1 MNRMQ
6 RAALVAVWGVFCLA
20 VPGLA
25 HEGHDHGD
33 APVQLPDTGDQPKRL
48 ADGSVFLPKPTQR
61 QLAIRTQVAQ
71 QLAVPQSIELSGQ
84 VVLDPQRGGRV
95 QALLAGRL
103 EAGAQG
109 LPLPGS
115 RVKKGQVLARILPAA
130 GQLERAGQVAQLAE
144 LTAALQ
150 LAEKRL
156 ARLQELRDSVPGR
169 EIEAAAS
176 EIGSLRAR
184 VAALNQGLSGSDAL
198 IAPVDGVVAAV
209 NGVAGQVVEAGALI
223 FEITDPDSLFVEAS
237 AYAGLRVQDIA
248 RAYLAADSSGTAPAE
263 AGLALEFL
271 GAARRLREQTLPLLF
286 GVRAPGAGVNW
297 PLGQP
302 VRLQVQL
309 AQEVA
314 GVPLPSAALVRTP
327 ANLPAVWVKVH
338 AEQFVLKSVRSEPLD
353 GQRVVVRDGLQA
365 GDRVVVS
372 GAGLISQIR

>member
-6 RAALVAVWGVFCLA
+6 RAVLVAVWGAFCLA

-184 VAALNQGLSGSDAL
+184 VAALNRGLSGSDAL

-286 GVRAPGAGVNW
+286 GVRAPGAGVHW

>member
-6 RAALVAVWGVFCLA
+6 RAALVAVWGALCFS

-71 QLAVPQSIELSGQ
+71 QLAVPQSIELNGQ

-144 LTAALQ
+144 FDSGLAA
-150 LAEKRL
+150 
-156 ARLQELRDSVPGR
+156 GG
-169 EIEAAAS
+169 EAAGAAAG
-176 EIGSLRAR
+176 IAR
-184 VAALNQGLSGSDAL
+184 QC
-198 IAPVDGVVAAV
+198 
-209 NGVAGQVVEAGALI
+209 AGQ
-223 FEITDPDSLFVEAS
+223 
-237 AYAGLRVQDIA
+237 
-248 RAYLAADSSGTAPAE
+248 
-263 AGLALEFL
+263 
-271 GAARRLREQTLPLLF
+271 
-286 GVRAPGAGVNW
+286 
-297 PLGQP
+297 
-302 VRLQVQL
+302 
-309 AQEVA
+309 
-314 GVPLPSAALVRTP
+314 
-327 ANLPAVWVKVH
+327 
-338 AEQFVLKSVRSEPLD
+338 
-353 GQRVVVRDGLQA
+353 
-365 GDRVVVS
+365 GDR
-372 GAGLISQIR
+372 GRRQ

>member
-6 RAALVAVWGVFCLA
+6 RAVLVAVWGGVCLA

-237 AYAGLRVQDIA
+237 AYAGLPCRTSPGPIWLRTV
-248 RAYLAADSSGTAPAE
+248 
-263 AGLALEFL
+263 
-271 GAARRLREQTLPLLF
+271 AARPRRRPVWRWNFSALPGVCANRRCPCCLACGRRGRVCTGRWGNRSGCRCSWRRRWRACRCRVLRWC
-286 GVRAPGAGVNW
+286 VRRPICRRSGS
-297 PLGQP
+297 
-302 VRLQVQL
+302 RCM
-309 AQEVA
+309 
-314 GVPLPSAALVRTP
+314 PS
-327 ANLPAVWVKVH
+327 
-338 AEQFVLKSVRSEPLD
+338 SSC
-353 GQRVVVRDGLQA
+353 
-365 GDRVVVS
+365 
-372 GAGLISQIR
+372 